1 MPDYTDAILR
11 TADDRTMLNAMLDVQ
26 RGELAALVAGI
37 TESDARRRLV
47 PSLTT
52 LLGLVKHGAFVEKV
66 WFHHRVAG
74 LSREELG
81 IPEDVESSFRL
92 SDRDTIESVA
102 ADFTGACR
110 RSREIAADHPDL
122 GAEFSRRTGVVTL
135 RFIYTH
141 MIQEYAR
148 HAGHGDIL
156 REQIA
161 AQP

>member
-1 MPDYTDAILR
+1 MPDYSDAILR
-11 TADDRTMLNAMLDVQ
+11 TVDDRTMLNAMLDVQ
-26 RGELAALVAGI
+26 RAELAALLDGI

-52 LLGLVKHGAFVEKV
+52 LLGLVKHGVFVEKV

-81 IPEDVESSFRL
+81 IPEDVEASFRL
-92 SDRDTIESVA
+92 NDRDTTESVA
-102 ADFTGACR
+102 ADFTSACR
-110 RSREIAADHPDL
+110 RSREIAADYPDL
-122 GAEFSRRTGVVTL
+122 SAEFPRRTGLVTL

-156 REQIA
+156 REQIV